1 MSPVRSSAA
10 KTLLDIN
17 AASESVPKNSR
28 RPKPSCST
36 SIACPPRIDS
46 TATSLHAEPVVIGVA
61 VFAAGGGA
69 HREQAHFRADPA
81 AGTRGKG
88 LADRAEVRAVG
99 AIAEKAYGAVAH
111 FDTQIEGSALDGAR
125 FVFFFAL
132 TLVGVAGGSL
142 YDVQTIGLLDQR
154 DVCVVGAHDDEAGGL
169 PVGRSGEGYFGGGRK
184 YESGKLLQQQIGHI
198 PEVAESFGQRHANE
212 PEEAQAA
219 GGKGPAGLRIG
230 VPLPLQAE
238 ALGVELV
245 GIGGRAD
252 GINFPDVGFAPAR
265 DGFAGGADHGPIVL
279 PLQNCESVG

>member
-28 RPKPSCST
+28 RPKPSCPT

-99 AIAEKAYGAVAH
+99 ARPVSVT
-111 FDTQIEGSALDGAR
+111 DCDPW
-125 FVFFFAL
+125 
-132 TLVGVAGGSL
+132 LVL
-142 YDVQTIGLLDQR
+142 R
-154 DVCVVGAHDDEAGGL
+154 DVRH
-169 PVGRSGEGYFGGGRK
+169 GRGRW
-184 YESGKLLQQQIGHI
+184 L
-198 PEVAESFGQRHANE
+198 
-212 PEEAQAA
+212 
-219 GGKGPAGLRIG
+219 
-230 VPLPLQAE
+230 
-238 ALGVELV
+238 
-245 GIGGRAD
+245 
-252 GINFPDVGFAPAR
+252 
-265 DGFAGGADHGPIVL
+265 
-279 PLQNCESVG
+279 